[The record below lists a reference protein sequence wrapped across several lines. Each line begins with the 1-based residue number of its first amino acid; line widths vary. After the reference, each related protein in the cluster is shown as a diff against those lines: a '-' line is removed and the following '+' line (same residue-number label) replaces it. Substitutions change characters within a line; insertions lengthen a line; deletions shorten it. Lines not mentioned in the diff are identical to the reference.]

1 MRLIHEDPVF
11 ARLAAAS
18 SAEEPSNEQLEKALA
33 LATDAAAASRSLAW
47 RSGIG
52 VRVAIGLA
60 VVGVAIVGI
69 ATIRGADPSRDVRS
83 ASARNPAQPATAAPV
98 VVEPVVQAVSVRDLL
113 DAPPASA
120 PSSEPVATRS
130 REARPRGPEVRTTA
144 AARDQAA
151 GPSSARGTF
160 REELAL
166 VSAARASLEAGDGA
180 ACLRTLDGYDARFPS
195 GIFLHEVVVLRIE
208 ALAAS
213 GEGARARTLADQF
226 LATNAKSPYADRVR
240 SSLERT
246 RN

>member
-1 MRLIHEDPVF
+1 
-11 ARLAAAS
+11 
-18 SAEEPSNEQLEKALA
+18 
-33 LATDAAAASRSLAW
+33 
-47 RSGIG
+47 
-52 VRVAIGLA
+52 
-60 VVGVAIVGI
+60 VGVAIVGI
-69 ATIRGADPSRDVRS
+69 ATIRGADPSRDVPS
-83 ASARNPAQPATAAPV
+83 ASARITAQPATAAPV
-98 VVEPVVQAVSVRDLL
+98 VAEPVVQAVSVRDLV
-113 DAPPASA
+113 DAPPVSA
-120 PSSEPVATRS
+120 PSSEPVAARS
-130 REARPRGPEVRTTA
+130 HEARPRGPRAEARAVA

-166 VSAARASLEAGDGA
+166 VSAARASLEAGDSA